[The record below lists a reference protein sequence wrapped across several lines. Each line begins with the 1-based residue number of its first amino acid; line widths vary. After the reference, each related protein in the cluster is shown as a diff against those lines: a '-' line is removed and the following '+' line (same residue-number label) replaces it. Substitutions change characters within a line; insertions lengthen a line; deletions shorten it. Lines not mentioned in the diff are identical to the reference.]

1 MIDCNTF
8 LSRYSD
14 YLDHDMSVA
23 ERDAMEAHADVCDEC
38 AHYDRVVRRGTD
50 VLRDLPEI
58 EVSDDFADRLRW
70 RLYAAE
76 EEERRQRRLATPAQA
91 AGTLAIAAL
100 LAATAWVPLMH
111 SRPHVGRLPAVA
123 AAAPR
128 EGTFFRKLMA
138 GPLHQEATGLTSRLA
153 QIGVSVREMPYHD
166 VVFRTQ
172 GPLLGQLASYSPP
185 PPAGAGAQ
193 AGEVQ
198 P

>member
-8 LSRYSD
+8 LARYSE

-23 ERDAMEAHADVCDEC
+23 ERDEMEGHADECPHC

-50 VLRDLPEI
+50 VLRGLPEL
-58 EVSDDFADRLRW
+58 EVSEDFGDRLRW
-70 RLYAAE
+70 RLYAAD
-76 EEERRQRRLATPAQA
+76 EEERRERRLASPAQA
-91 AGTLAIAAL
+91 AGTLAIAAM
-100 LAATAWVPLMH
+100 LAAAAWVPLMRP
-111 SRPHVGRLPAVA
+111 RPHVGRLPAVA
-123 AAAPR
+123 AEAPRR
-128 EGTFFRKLMA
+128 EGTFFRRLTA

-172 GPLLGQLASYSPP
+172 GPLVGQVAVST
-185 PPAGAGAQ
+185 PAAI
-193 AGEVQ
+193 Q